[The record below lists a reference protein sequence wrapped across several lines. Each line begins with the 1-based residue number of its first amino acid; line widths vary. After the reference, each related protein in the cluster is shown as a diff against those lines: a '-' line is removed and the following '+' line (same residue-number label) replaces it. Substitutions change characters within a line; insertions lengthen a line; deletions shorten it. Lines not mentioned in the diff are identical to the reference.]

1 MQRGNPGQ
9 GPHPQICGC
18 HEVEIQGE
26 TRHFVKIGLFDFQNL
41 LQMATAFLCIF
52 STKSLEITTQ
62 SQDYSGIIN
71 TRVGVAG
78 VLRRAPPLLAR
89 LAARSQLWGSE
100 DAHKPLGTA
109 LKQEADGRIP
119 DLRGSP
125 EKGVTASRTPRG
137 RAGPGGAAAVRREG
151 ARPVPL
157 PCPRGWRW

>member
-9 GPHPQICGC
+9 GPHAQICGC

-78 VLRRAPPLLAR
+78 VLRRAPPPPGQAGCPQS
-89 LAARSQLWGSE
+89 AV
-100 DAHKPLGTA
+100 
-109 LKQEADGRIP
+109 
-119 DLRGSP
+119 
-125 EKGVTASRTPRG
+125 GVRG
-137 RAGPGGAAAVRREG
+137 RPQAFGYRSKAGSRWQDPRLEGQPGEG
-151 ARPVPL
+151 
-157 PCPRGWRW
+157 GDSQ